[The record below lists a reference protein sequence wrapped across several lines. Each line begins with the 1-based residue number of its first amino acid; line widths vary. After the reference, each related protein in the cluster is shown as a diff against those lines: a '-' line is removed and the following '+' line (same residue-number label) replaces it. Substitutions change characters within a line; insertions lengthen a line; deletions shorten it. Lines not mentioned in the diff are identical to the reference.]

1 MADVNSSPSTAHPA
15 AAPQTPRKRRLL
27 WPMLIMLGVVLLIV
41 AVIGGVKFAQISKLI
56 AQAKVPLPPAVVTAL
71 KAQYEDWQP
80 SLSAVGSIKTVRGVD
95 VTTEVGGI
103 IRSIGFKPGQQ
114 VAAGDLL
121 VQLNADADIAQLR
134 ALEATANLAG
144 TVLKRD
150 RAQLAVSAVSQAQV
164 EADEADLKAKLA
176 AAEQQRALVAKKS
189 IRAPFAGRIG
199 ITGINLGQYL
209 NPGDK
214 IANLQTFD
222 PIYIDFNVPQTQVQQ
237 IALGQSVTVSAD
249 GLPKQRFSGRVSS
262 IDTQFDANTRNV
274 TVEATVDNPQHS
286 LVPGMF
292 ARAVVAS
299 GGTQRYLTLPQTSVT
314 YNPYGTTVFVA
325 TQKNNEQGEA
335 LFTAQ
340 QTFIETGP
348 TRGDQVAVLSG
359 VKEGDLVI
367 TSGQMKLKNGSPVKI
382 VDRDAPLND
391 PSPTP
396 QEH

>member
-1 MADVNSSPSTAHPA
+1 MADVHSSPSPA
-15 AAPQTPRKRRLL
+15 PPGAAPQAPRKRRLL
-27 WPMLIMLGVVLLIV
+27 RPMLIMLGVVLLIV

-56 AQAKVPLPPAVVTAL
+56 AQAKVPLPPAVVTAI
-71 KAQYEDWQP
+71 KAQYEEWQP
-80 SLSAVGSIKTVRGVD
+80 SVSAVGSMKTVRGVD

-103 IRSIGFKPGQQ
+103 VRSIGFKPGQE

-121 VQLNADADIAQLR
+121 VQLNADSDIAQLHS
-134 ALEATANLAG
+134 LEATAALAG

-150 RAQLAVSAVSQAQV
+150 RAQLKVSAVSQALV

-199 ITGINLGQYL
+199 ITAVNPGQYL

-222 PIYIDFNVPQTQVQQ
+222 PIYIDFNVPQAQVQQ
-237 IALGQSVTVSAD
+237 VALGQSVTVSAD
-249 GLPKQRFSGRVSS
+249 GLPKQTFTGRVSS
-262 IDTQFDANTRNV
+262 IDTQFDPNTRNV
-274 TVEATVDNPQHS
+274 TVEATIDNPKRS

-299 GGTQRYLTLPQTSVT
+299 GGTQRYLTLPQTAVT
-314 YNPYGTTVFVA
+314 YNPYGTTVFIA
-325 TQKNNEQGEA
+325 SQKNNDQGDA
-335 LFTAQ
+335 VLTAQ

-348 TRGDQVAVLSG
+348 NRGDQVAVLSG

-367 TSGQMKLKNGSPVKI
+367 TSGQMKLKNGSPVK
-382 VDRDAPLND
+382 VDNSHAPRND